1 MPAVTR
7 LGDACTGHGCWPPRP
22 SSNASGDVFAD
33 GVGVHR
39 VGDGWAAHTCPAI
52 PETHASALAAGSPT
66 VFANGR
72 PAGRIGDAVACGS
85 TVAAGSSTVFADEG
99 GV

>member
-22 SSNASGDVFAD
+22 STSGSESVFAD
-33 GVGVHR
+33 GIAVHR
-39 VGDGWAAHTCPAI
+39 QGDAWAAHTCPAI
-52 PETHASALAAGSPT
+52 PDTHASVLASGSGT

-72 PAGRIGDAVACGS
+72 QLGRIGDPVACGS
-85 TVAAGSSTVFADEG
+85 AVAQGSATVFAG
-99 GV
+99 G